1 MHLSH
6 ATFDELRGVI
16 HRLCG
21 LVIPDDKAYLIRHR
35 LEPIVRAQGC
45 RDFHELAVILRKAP
59 TPALTD
65 AIVEA
70 ITTSETSFFRDGHPF
85 EAIRQHILPRLE
97 ETVRLRKH
105 QFPGQKGPRVR
116 LWCAGASTGQEPYSL
131 AMLVHDYATAR
142 RQHGLSPGDFE
153 ILATDV
159 SAKVLATASA
169 AEYAE
174 RDLARG
180 LTKQQI
186 QRYFHKTA
194 RGWTVQEKVRKLV
207 VFRRCNLIQS
217 FAGLG
222 VFDLIVCR
230 NVLIYFDDATRQRI
244 CRQFADMLAADGFLL
259 LGSAENLYGVSD
271 QFVSLCFGPTLV
283 YRKQS

>member
-21 LVIPDDKAYLIRHR
+21 LVIPDDKVYLVRHR
-35 LEPIVRAQGC
+35 LEPIVCAHGC
-45 RDFHELAVILRKAP
+45 RDFHELAVALRSAP
-59 TPALTD
+59 TPVLTD

-85 EAIRQHILPRLE
+85 ETIRQHILPPLE
-97 ETVRLRKH
+97 ETIRLRK
-105 QFPGQKGPRVR
+105 QQSPGQKGPRVR

-131 AMLVHDYATAR
+131 AMLVCDYAAAR
-142 RQHGLSPGDFE
+142 RQQGLSPNDFE

-159 SAKVLATASA
+159 SAKVLAA
-169 AEYAE
+169 AAAGEYAE

-180 LTKQQI
+180 LTARQI

-194 RGWTVQEKVRKLV
+194 RGWTVEEKVRKLV
-207 VFRRCNLIQS
+207 VFRRVNLIRPLT
-217 FAGLG
+217 GLG
-222 VFDLIVCR
+222 IFDLIVCR
-230 NVLIYFDDATRQRI
+230 NVMIYFDDTTRQRL
-244 CRQFADMLAADGFLL
+244 CRQFADLLAADGFLL

-271 QFVSLCFGPTLV
+271 QFASLCFGPTLV
-283 YRKQS
+283 YRKKR